1 MNSIWDDCSAAV
13 KKTLSAFQEEFD
25 SLSISNSCTDLE
37 NLIVRV
43 SNLFD
48 DLQHHMEECVM
59 QSPSH
64 PTEKELALVKTLMSA
79 NGKLVALK
87 LKLRMLKKRLV
98 RVRQDGYSILFAYF
112 IRIGAALLII
122 HKTSQGSNDFFDRFE
137 QCAKIFADEIL
148 TFSSKLIKVE

>member
-1 MNSIWDDCSAAV
+1 MSH
-13 KKTLSAFQEEFD
+13 FQEEFE
-25 SLSISNSCTDLE
+25 SLSISKSCTDLE

-43 SNLFD
+43 SNMFD

-64 PTEKELALVKTLMSA
+64 PTKKELALVKSLMSA
-79 NGKLVALK
+79 NGKLVAFK

-98 RVRQDGYSILFAYF
+98 RFRQDGYSILFAYF
-112 IRIGAALLII
+112 IRIGSAFLII
-122 HKTSQGSNDFFDRFE
+122 HKTSQGSNDFFNRFE

-148 TFSSKLIKVE
+148 TFSTKLTNVE